1 MRIAP
6 TLAGAVLAVAAA
18 LVLLFGGSLTARRS
32 VLEVGG
38 LTVTA
43 EEQRPLAPWLLGVVF
58 FAGVAL
64 VLTEARRKA

>member
-1 MRIAP
+1 M
-6 TLAGAVLAVAAA
+6 LAVAAA